1 MGLFC
6 DDVSLSSFSDTRFQ
20 VTNPQNPLYKEVDIT
35 AFTKD
40 LMMMCSFS
48 WALPSFVALNQPPIG
63 CSFMFIAIIVLF
75 FSCIMIV
82 KCHFFFVFMPE
93 NCGR

>member
-20 VTNPQNPLYKEVDIT
+20 VTNPQNPLYKEVDVT
-35 AFTKD
+35 AITKD
-40 LMMMCSFS
+40 LMMMHSFS
-48 WALPSFVALNQPPIG
+48 WALPSFVFVALNQPPIG

-75 FSCIMIV
+75 ILV
-82 KCHFFFVFMPE
+82 VL
-93 NCGR
+93 